1 MDARDQIF
9 AGNFLITTDVYLLQ
23 VARDSP
29 LSGEFQGFVDVDPV
43 ASLAVRLDNSFD
55 RADVSV
61 LGHVGRRNRGGV
73 DEIPSLRIKNMVLRS
88 DIAVRA
94 FEISMLGDSGS
105 AEENWRRAEYD
116 LLHIDQGACVASVPD
131 SLLQ

>member
-1 MDARDQIF
+1 MDAKDEIF

-23 VARDSP
+23 VSRDSP

-61 LGHVGRRNRGGV
+61 LGHVGRRNRGGA

-88 DIAVRA
+88 DIAVRG
-94 FEISMLGDSGS
+94 IRDLNIGRLGV
-105 AEENWRRAEYD
+105 RRE
-116 LLHIDQGACVASVPD
+116 
-131 SLLQ
+131 

>member
-1 MDARDQIF
+1 MDAKDQIF

-73 DEIPSLRIKNMVLRS
+73 RRDTVTSYQEYGIAIRYRS
-88 DIAVRA
+88 SSIRDLNVGR
-94 FEISMLGDSGS
+94 LGF
-105 AEENWRRAEYD
+105 RRGELA
-116 LLHIDQGACVASVPD
+116 AS
-131 SLLQ
+131 